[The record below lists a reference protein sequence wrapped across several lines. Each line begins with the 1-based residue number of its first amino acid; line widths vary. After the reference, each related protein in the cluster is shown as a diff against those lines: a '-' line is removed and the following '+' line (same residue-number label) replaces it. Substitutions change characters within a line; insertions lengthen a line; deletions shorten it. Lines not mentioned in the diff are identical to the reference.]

1 MTEVDK
7 VFQVAARRI
16 QGLTAKVNHWK
27 QRANELEAALGTEKA
42 ARIEAEVTRDR
53 ALNAGAAMRNEIA
66 RLRADLRDMSDRS
79 DGSEWE
85 KKAAEIEE
93 LRAEL
98 NSVKQELDCAKSEWD
113 RAEGRCKALGG
124 EVAEMFSDRQR
135 LKAELAVIKD
145 ERNELRA
152 KLEAIEAESRGCYE
166 ELSKIRRNALSC
178 EPSAPT
184 LRSHPVKVGE
194 WVKNDNGDVRQVRE
208 VYAEYLLTTGWRWAF
223 EHCTPCDPPE
233 STEQMMLRRERE
245 FAVKEAADNAVEE
258 SENDTAQGDDIKVG
272 DYVEVFQDTGYWT
285 RRSDIGVAGK
295 VSFTNGEY
303 CHIPQ
308 GDGYY
313 KVNLCD
319 VRKIQRE
326 PKPGDVVRL
335 VREPTHT
342 DIPAMLPWSK
352 AFGMPGDTATVVIMA
367 VPDKIPNGTIPV
379 RTSMGRAFFWPL
391 SCIEIVDAK

>member
-42 ARIEAEVTRDR
+42 ARIEAEAT
-53 ALNAGAAMRNEIA
+53 
-66 RLRADLRDMSDRS
+66 
-79 DGSEWE
+79 
-85 KKAAEIEE
+85 
-93 LRAEL
+93 
-98 NSVKQELDCAKSEWD
+98 
-113 RAEGRCKALGG
+113 
-124 EVAEMFSDRQR
+124 
-135 LKAELAVIKD
+135 
-145 ERNELRA
+145 
-152 KLEAIEAESRGCYE
+152 
-166 ELSKIRRNALSC
+166 LSKTVNSWVGQVDKPDRDAL
-178 EPSAPT
+178 AA
-184 LRSHPVKVGE
+184 
-194 WVKNDNGDVRQVRE
+194 QVRR
-208 VYAEYLLTTGWRWAF
+208 L
-223 EHCTPCDPPE
+223 DPPE
-233 STEQMMLRRERE
+233 ATH
-245 FAVKEAADNAVEE
+245 
-258 SENDTAQGDDIKVG
+258 DTPAQDGDIKVG